1 MIGGE
6 VFANKTLTHSAITF
20 LMDFLWYILFLYLVG
35 KTGTHFIYVLIFDF
49 ITFHIFSFTRKV
61 RLSLKA
67 LKVDELNRINIR
79 DLIVVCRVD
88 ITKIKQ
94 GLSDDK
100 EIIDLILQQ
109 GGLRL
114 IQNRLCC
121 GLFHSVGRWI

>member
-1 MIGGE
+1 M
-6 VFANKTLTHSAITF
+6 
-20 LMDFLWYILFLYLVG
+20 
-35 KTGTHFIYVLIFDF
+35 
-49 ITFHIFSFTRKV
+49 
-61 RLSLKA
+61 SLKV
-67 LKVDELNRINIR
+67 LEVNELNRINVR
-79 DLIVVCRVD
+79 ALIVVCWVD

-94 GLSDDK
+94 GLSGDK